1 MQYSQ
6 IQCNASKCC
15 MIHFKNSASQK
26 WMKICRRATGIT
38 HEQSLNSRTRILAY
52 SATSKKDANFRSSE
66 HKCTSSFQSCVF
78 TTIYVHRYTYVQ
90 TAHMYLDCLEACNRG
105 QRQEQQPA
113 SRKHTCLQS
122 EYCCF
127 LSLPS
132 SCRPPR

>member
-66 HKCTSSFQSCVF
+66 HKCTACVF
-78 TTIYVHRYTYVQ
+78 TTICARYTYVQ

-113 SRKHTCLQS
+113 SRKHTCLQGVYS
-122 EYCCF
+122 VF
-127 LSLPS
+127 LSFSLPS